1 MKVLSRS
8 TIPEATRT
16 YQFITNMHALFHF
29 WGKKNLLNPKKS
41 LKNFMNMIVERG
53 GAKTKAYEF
62 VWEGM
67 ENYFIC
73 LCVHVTCA
81 PTISMMQRCF
91 DAT

>member
-1 MKVLSRS
+1 
-8 TIPEATRT
+8 
-16 YQFITNMHALFHF
+16 
-29 WGKKNLLNPKKS
+29 
-41 LKNFMNMIVERG
+41 MIVERG
-53 GAKTKAYEF
+53 GVKTKAYEF